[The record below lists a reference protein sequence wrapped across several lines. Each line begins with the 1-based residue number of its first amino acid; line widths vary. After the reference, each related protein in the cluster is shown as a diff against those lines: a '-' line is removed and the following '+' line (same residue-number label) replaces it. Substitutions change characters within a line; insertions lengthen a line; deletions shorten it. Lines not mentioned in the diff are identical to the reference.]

1 MLLPLSGK
9 EIIDAGLFCYFEEC
23 SAPTK
28 LEEGEHEEVG
38 DS

>member
-1 MLLPLSGK
+1 MGVEL
-9 EIIDAGLFCYFEEC
+9 EVQDEEC

-28 LEEGEHEEVG
+28 LEEGEHEEVE